1 MKKSKSLD
9 TMWWKRVIL
18 VLLLLPFTCNSKH
31 KHACPPSSCGKISK
45 ISYPFRLQNDPLHCG
60 DSRLVDP
67 GFQQSNCS
75 SLPLKSLS
83 RSDFCDTYNNDNK
96 NCNDAYHARY
106 TEERYLSAS
115 GDLNFN
121 EQLLFEHIV
130 YLNCT
135 KKVTKN
141 SKYVHTVP
149 CVKLHFKSKSKSKS
163 KRYYIYAIAGDLIAQ
178 DVQAGCEVKLMAPT
192 SLLGNLHRNKGIS
205 YHVIHEALVYGFEVS
220 WLHLSCLNH
229 CGDLESCI
237 FNAFT
242 EEIECHPKTC
252 YSYLSFSASTKCGK
266 WSLIASKARDAAILF
281 WRGREVREYTN
292 LTDPKDKKLGKGK
305 DKIDDEDVTF
315 QRMVAKMQE
324 VAGERGGYLHG
335 RGGYHTFPL
344 TFPWTVMIY
353 YISRS
358 KWKQRRMQNAS
369 CVALKNELLLLLRYP
384 FVLICTDNIPC
395 FILLH
400 LGPSSTGNANIAR
413 LDAFTRVRSLNRDL
427 SVCEF

>member
-1 MKKSKSLD
+1 
-9 TMWWKRVIL
+9 MWWKRVIL
-18 VLLLLPFTCNSKH
+18 VLLLLPFTCNSKR
-31 KHACPPSSCGKISK
+31 KHACPPSSCGKISNV
-45 ISYPFRLQNDPLHCG
+45 SYPFRLQNDPLHCG
-60 DSRLVDP
+60 DSRYELTCENNVTSLYLYSSKYHVQSINYNNFTIRLVDP

-83 RSDFCDTYNNDNK
+83 RSDFCDTYNYYDNK
-96 NCNDAYHARY
+96 NCKEPFHARY
-106 TEERYLSAS
+106 NGESYLNAS
-115 GDLNFN
+115 GELNLN
-121 EQLLFEHIV
+121 QQQLLFEHIV

-149 CVKLHFKSKSKSKS
+149 CVKLHSKSKSKS
-163 KRYYIYAIAGDLIAQ
+163 KRYYKYAIAGDLIAQ

-266 WSLIASKARDAAILF
+266 DRSFQLIF
-281 WRGREVREYTN
+281 M
-292 LTDPKDKKLGKGK
+292 KL
-305 DKIDDEDVTF
+305 
-315 QRMVAKMQE
+315 RM
-324 VAGERGGYLHG
+324 
-335 RGGYHTFPL
+335 
-344 TFPWTVMIY
+344 
-353 YISRS
+353 
-358 KWKQRRMQNAS
+358 
-369 CVALKNELLLLLRYP
+369 
-384 FVLICTDNIPC
+384 ICI
-395 FILLH
+395 I
-400 LGPSSTGNANIAR
+400 
-413 LDAFTRVRSLNRDL
+413 
-427 SVCEF
+427 